1 MGPAGFPSGSVVK
14 NPPALQ
20 EMHVQSLDMED
31 PPEEEMAPHSSIAAW
46 KNSMDKGA
54 WRATVHRVK
63 KELDTTECLSR
74 AHSAYTISSVWFW
87 KGPEAVLLIKYI
99 KNSSVKQTHFSW
111 VGHSKTRSSSMSIRN
126 CLPIFLRLLV
136 AFRVE
141 NEGLWRSYR
150 CHSIFNIKLI
160 VIC

>member
-54 WRATVHRVK
+54 WRATVHRVT

-74 AHSAYTISSVWFW
+74 AHSTYTRSSVWFW